1 MTTETKIIG
10 GIALATI
17 LIIGAGVFLSTK
29 QGALPESEVLSE
41 KAIHWHPKL
50 TIKINGKTQ
59 EIPKDIGIG
68 AVHQEIHTHDKDG
81 VIHMEM
87 SGPVTKEEAK
97 LGNFFRIWGKTF
109 SSNCIFDYCN
119 GKEKKVIMLVNG
131 KEHMDYENYIMNDS
145 DKIEIKYE

>member
-29 QGALPESEVLSE
+29 QGALPKSEVLSE
-41 KAIHWHPKL
+41 EAIHWHPKL

-59 EIPKDIGIG
+59 EISKDIGIG
-68 AVHQEIHTHDKDG
+68 AVHQRIHTHDKDG
-81 VIHMEM
+81 VLHMEM

-109 SSNCIFDYCN
+109 SSSCIFAYCN
-119 GKEKKVIMLVNG
+119 GKGKKVTMLVNG
-131 KEHMDYENYIMNDS
+131 KENKDYENYIMKDG

>member
-10 GIALATI
+10 GIALTTI

-29 QGALPESEVLSE
+29 PGALPKSEVLSE
-41 KAIHWHPKL
+41 KSIHWHPKL
-50 TIKINGKTQ
+50 TIKINGKAQ

-68 AVHQEIHTHDKDG
+68 TVHQEIHTHDKDG
-81 VIHMEM
+81 TIHMEM

-97 LGNFFRIWGKTF
+97 LGNFFKTWGKKF

-119 GKEKKVIMLVNG
+119 GKGEKVIMLVNG